1 MAIRDNTPHDRLRAL
16 PRRGRHNEP
25 PRLLA
30 FQSSRFLA
38 RWTSAPQSW
47 TFAAGG
53 AIRRE
58 ALRVGDDV
66 FASDMN
72 PVTMLLKKVALES
85 IPKYGQRVS
94 DEREQRLKELFV
106 GWGWMAV

>member
-1 MAIRDNTPHDRLRAL
+1 M
-16 PRRGRHNEP
+16 
-25 PRLLA
+25 
-30 FQSSRFLA
+30 
-38 RWTSAPQSW
+38 
-47 TFAAGG
+47 
-53 AIRRE
+53 
-58 ALRVGDDV
+58 GDDV
-66 FASDMN
+66 FASDVN